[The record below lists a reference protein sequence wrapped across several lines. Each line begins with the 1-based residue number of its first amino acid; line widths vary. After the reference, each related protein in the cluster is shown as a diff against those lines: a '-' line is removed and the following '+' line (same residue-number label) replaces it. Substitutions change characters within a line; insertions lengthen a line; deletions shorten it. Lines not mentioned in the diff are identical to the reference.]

1 MQESFSI
8 FDVLLEM
15 LSGHGACV
23 TRIDVLRPS
32 LLVVYNHRINNGLPP
47 PLQVITIYVLSSFIH
62 QVLDA
67 NEEKP
72 VEPTRHLEK

>member
-15 LSGHGACV
+15 LSGYGACV
-23 TRIDVLRPS
+23 TRIDVLRPSS
-32 LLVVYNHRINNGLPP
+32 LLVVYNHRINNGLLS
-47 PLQVITIYVLSSFIH
+47 PLHVVHIYALSSFIH

-67 NEEKP
+67 IK
-72 VEPTRHLEK
+72 